1 MKKYLVLILLPFYL
15 SGCMFYPR
23 VDHNQQAKCEL
34 VTKKLTIDRIDT
46 VPVQTTAR
54 VGEPE
59 ELVGLLV
66 GFAAFSAATAI
77 VSGSIVITGN
87 AINWLEQEGTCD
99 DGVIKEA
106 INDLSDSLLS
116 IGGWFVKSKDEILDW
131 ININKDET
139 KLKT

>member
-1 MKKYLVLILLPFYL
+1 M
-15 SGCMFYPR
+15 
-23 VDHNQQAKCEL
+23 
-34 VTKKLTIDRIDT
+34 VTKKLTIDCIDT
-46 VPVQTTAR
+46 TPVN
-54 VGEPE
+54 VGSVVNNSE
-59 ELVGLLV
+59 ELVAILAGL
-66 GFAAFSAATAI
+66 AAISAATAI

-139 KLKT
+139 KLNT